1 MVGKTLKQYVITA
14 RLGEGGMG
22 EVWLARDTT
31 LDREVAL
38 KILPGGQL
46 DVAVRRERF
55 YREAKAASALN
66 HPNIIT
72 IYEINSDQGI
82 DFIAME
88 FVRGSTLAAYMHAG
102 GMRIDTVERF
112 ATQIAEAVGRAHRAG
127 IVHRD
132 LKPGNIMVTE
142 DGLVK
147 VLDFGLAKVTAP
159 SDTGDRPG
167 AKTDIALTRAGTSVG
182 TLGYM
187 SPEQAIGDG
196 VDARSDVFSF
206 GVILYEMLSGRLPFT
221 GKTLSEVLRELH
233 FTEPP
238 KLEALRPEVPARL
251 RDVVEQALAKKP
263 EDRFSN
269 LTEASIAL
277 GGGTSP
283 SAATRVL
290 PVPPGS
296 ASHHRPGRRF
306 SWTPIVAGTIVIA
319 LAGVA
324 AWQWQN
330 GRPTSD
336 RRSADAAGAG
346 ADSSTPIEMTRA
358 AADLLKR
365 LDRLENAD
373 RAIALLDR
381 AIAGNPKSAI
391 AHAHLAS
398 AYIRKQQT
406 NPDPKWMPLA
416 LENAQRAIDLDP
428 ELAAAHSAMGFVR
441 LESREYAPAEAAFKR
456 AAELDPVNPFPHLG
470 LALNL
475 AAQNQDDAA
484 EPEYRIA
491 VKLGPEEWRA
501 HQEFAQFLFRKAS
514 YRDAAEHWEKAQTLA
529 PDNVGLLRNLGAV
542 YYMLDRSDEAASM
555 MQRAL
560 EIRPDPATYNNL
572 GTVRFFQGRYSDA
585 VPVFEKAVE
594 LSAGNHAY
602 WGNLGDAYRW
612 APGRRPDADA
622 AYRRA
627 IELIL
632 PLLAKS
638 PNDVN
643 LQSRHALYLIKMG
656 DRDAATKLVAGLID
670 QPKLQPQILY
680 RLTVILELAGERE
693 QALAL
698 LRRTLAAGYP
708 AKEVAAEP
716 ELTDLRADARYRR
729 LLDEM
734 SSKPR

>member
-1 MVGKTLKQYVITA
+1 MIGKTLKQYVISA

-31 LDREVAL
+31 LDRDVAL

-46 DVAVRRERF
+46 DVAIRRERF

-88 FVRGSTLAAYMHAG
+88 YVRGSTLASYMHAG
-102 GMRIDTVERF
+102 GMRINTVEKF
-112 ATQIAEAVGRAHRAG
+112 ASQIAEAVGRAHRAG

-159 SDTGDRPG
+159 PDATVTPG
-167 AKTDIALTRAGTSVG
+167 AKTEAALTRAGTSVG

-187 SPEQAIGDG
+187 SPEQAIGDS

-238 KLEALRPEVPARL
+238 KLEQLRPEVPARL
-251 RDVVEQALAKKP
+251 RDVVTRALAKKP
-263 EDRFSN
+263 EDRYPN
-269 LTEASIAL
+269 LTEVAVAL

-283 SAATRVL
+283 SAATL
-290 PVPPGS
+290 SMPVPSES
-296 ASHHRPGRRF
+296 ASHIRSMRRV
-306 SWTPIVAGTIVIA
+306 SRVPVLIGAMLCAIAGIV
-319 LAGVA
+319 
-324 AWQWQN
+324 AWQWM
-330 GRPTSD
+330 GASPSPD
-336 RRSADAAGAG
+336 RGSAEAN
-346 ADSSTPIEMTRA
+346 ADSSTPIERTRA
-358 AADLLKR
+358 AAELLKR
-365 LDRLENAD
+365 PDRLENAD
-373 RAIALLDR
+373 RAITLLER
-381 AIAGNPKSAI
+381 AISGDPKSAI

-398 AYIRKQQT
+398 AYVRKQQT

-416 LENAQRAIDLDP
+416 LEHAQSAIDLNP

-441 LESREYAPAEAAFKR
+441 LESREHAPAEAAFKR

-470 LALNL
+470 LALNFVS
-475 AAQNQDDAA
+475 QNQDDAA
-484 EPEYRIA
+484 EPELRTA
-491 VKLGPEEWRA
+491 VQLGPQEWRA
-501 HQEFAQFLFRKAS
+501 HQELAQFLFRKAS
-514 YRDAAEHWEKAQTLA
+514 YRDAAAHWEKAQTLA

-542 YYMLDRSDEAASM
+542 YYMLDRPDEAASM

-560 EIRPDPATYNNL
+560 EIRPEAATYNNL
-572 GTVRFFQGRYSDA
+572 GTVRFFQGRYADA

-594 LSAGNHAY
+594 LSGSNHAY

-612 APGRRPDADA
+612 APGRRNDATA

-627 IELIL
+627 IELIG
-632 PLLAKS
+632 PLRAKS

-643 LQSRHALYLIKMG
+643 LQSRHGLYLIKMG
-656 DRDAATKLVAGLID
+656 DRDAATKLVSGLID
-670 QPKLQPQILY
+670 QPKLQAQILY
-680 RLTVILELAGERE
+680 RLTVILELSGERDR
-693 QALAL
+693 AISL

-734 SSKPR
+734 SSTPR